1 MKCKYNF
8 SVLKNKQIGFETII
22 NNKSYIFSNTLKD
35 VKIKNDNITF
45 IFENTFLVI
54 KNDVFLH
61 LRLYEINNTYIFKDF
76 DNKIVNCLLGF
87 TMFDTFGFPIDL
99 TKEILE
105 EKGYLLDTNGFEILR
120 NLNKQKSR
128 ENSTL
133 SSAFK

>member
-1 MKCKYNF
+1 
-8 SVLKNKQIGFETII
+8 
-22 NNKSYIFSNTLKD
+22 
-35 VKIKNDNITF
+35 
-45 IFENTFLVI
+45 
-54 KNDVFLH
+54 
-61 LRLYEINNTYIFKDF
+61 
-76 DNKIVNCLLGF
+76 
-87 TMFDTFGFPIDL
+87 MFDTFGFPIDL